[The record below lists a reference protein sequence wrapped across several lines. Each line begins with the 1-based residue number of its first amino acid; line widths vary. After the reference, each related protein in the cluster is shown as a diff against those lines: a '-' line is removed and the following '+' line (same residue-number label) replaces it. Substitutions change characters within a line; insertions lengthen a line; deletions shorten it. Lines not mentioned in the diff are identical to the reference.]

1 MHKGGHGRPLNS
13 VVSHPKMGVIVKR
26 IVIPLAAIVVLWL
39 VVILG
44 SSLSIEA
51 LFGIG
56 VAERLTPFSNA
67 HLLEEAAEGTYNPL
81 ADWLFVTFR
90 ALVALVAF
98 GLGTVIAAFGARRK
112 ELALAIVPSLAGI
125 ALMAVSLSYV
135 WSESYPS
142 TMRNAFLIEV
152 LMCIG
157 ASIIGLAVGSSL
169 KSRGVATDG

>member
-1 MHKGGHGRPLNS
+1 MRNVGSGRPLNS
-13 VVSHPKMGVIVKR
+13 VVSHPKMSIIVKR
-26 IVIPLAAIVVLWL
+26 IVIPLAAIVALWM
-39 VVILG
+39 VVIPA
-44 SSLSIEA
+44 SSLSVEA

-67 HLLEEAAEGTYNPL
+67 HLLEEAAEGMYNPL

-90 ALVALVAF
+90 AVVALIAF

-112 ELALAIVPSLAGI
+112 ELALAIVPSLAGV
-125 ALMAVSLSYV
+125 ALMSLSLSYV

-142 TMRNAFLIEV
+142 TMRNAFVIDV

-157 ASIIGLAVGSSL
+157 ASIIGLAVGGSL